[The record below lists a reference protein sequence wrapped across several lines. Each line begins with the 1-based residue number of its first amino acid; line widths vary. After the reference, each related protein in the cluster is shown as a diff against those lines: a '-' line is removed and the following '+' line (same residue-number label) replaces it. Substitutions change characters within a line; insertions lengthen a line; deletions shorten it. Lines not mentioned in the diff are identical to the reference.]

1 MSHRVLALTL
11 FGLVS
16 VAALTVEAQ
25 GLRPTA
31 PAGNGAAVARA
42 AGSGTQQADFIVAV
56 VNSEPITNNEVRL
69 EVRRVLQQMAQQHMP
84 QPDSQELVRQVLE
97 RLINERAQLQL
108 ARDVGLRIDAAA
120 IDQAESTVARQ
131 NRMDVPELRRRM
143 TQDGVVVSRFRDQLR
158 DQLLLTRLREREV
171 EPRVRVS
178 ELDVDQYLRE
188 QSSSDDPA
196 SQLIQL
202 AQILVAVP
210 DAATPEQLSA
220 LQGKAQ
226 RVLERVRA
234 GEDFATL
241 ARELSDAA
249 DRSNGGQL
257 GLRTADRYP
266 PVFIQ
271 ATQKLAVG
279 GVSELVR
286 TGAGFHILKVLDK
299 RSADMPAMTVT
310 QNHARHILLVPSAQ
324 LSEAAARNKLSE
336 FKRRIEAGQADFAT
350 LARDNSQ
357 DASARDGGDLGWASP
372 GQFVPEFDA
381 VMNRLAPGQISDPLV
396 SRFGVHLIQLIE
408 RRQEQLSPGQQ
419 REMIRAMLREKK
431 LEEAYETWARELRAR
446 AYVEM
451 RESPQLQAGN

>member
-1 MSHRVLALTL
+1 MSHRVFTLTL
-11 FGLVS
+11 LGLAS
-16 VAALTVEAQ
+16 VASLNAEAQ

-31 PAGNGAAVARA
+31 PASNGAAVARA
-42 AGSGTQQADFIVAV
+42 SGSGTQQADFIVAV
-56 VNSEPITNNEVRL
+56 VNSEPITNNEVQL
-69 EVRRVLQQMAQQHMP
+69 EVRRVLQQMAQQRQA
-84 QPDSQELVRQVLE
+84 QPDRQELVRQVLE

-108 ARDVGLRIDAAA
+108 AREAGLRIDTAA

-131 NRMDVPELRRRM
+131 NQMDVPELRRRIA
-143 TQDGVVVSRFRDQLR
+143 QDGVVLSQFRSQLR

-171 EPRVRVS
+171 EPRVKVS

-188 QSSSDDPA
+188 QDSGADAA

-210 DAATPEQLSA
+210 DAATPEQLSS
-220 LQGKAQ
+220 LQSKAQ
-226 RVLERVRA
+226 RALARVRA

-249 DRSNGGQL
+249 DRSSGGQL
-257 GLRTADRYP
+257 GLRSADRYP

-271 ATQKLAVG
+271 ATQNLAPG

-286 TGAGFHILKVLDK
+286 TGAGFHILKVIEK
-299 RSADMPAMTVT
+299 RSAGLPAMTVT
-310 QNHARHILLVPSAQ
+310 QSHARHILLVPSAQ
-324 LSEAAARNKLSE
+324 LSEAVARNRLND
-336 FKRRIEAGQADFAT
+336 FKKRIEAGQADFVT

-357 DASARDGGDLGWASP
+357 DGSAREGGDLGWANP
-372 GQFVPEFDA
+372 GQFVPEFEA
-381 VMNRLAPGQISDPLV
+381 TMNRLAPGQVSDPLV

-408 RRQEQLSPGQQ
+408 RRQETLSTSQQ

-431 LEEAYETWARELRAR
+431 LEEAYETWAQDLRAR
-446 AYVEM
+446 TYVEM
-451 RESPQLQAGN
+451 REPPQ

>member
-1 MSHRVLALTL
+1 MSYRVLALTL
-11 FGLVS
+11 LGLVT
-16 VAALTVEAQ
+16 VAPLTVEAQ

-42 AGSGTQQADFIVAV
+42 TGSGTQQADFIVAV

-69 EVRRVLQQMAQQHMP
+69 EVRRVLQQMAQQHLP

-108 ARDVGLRIDAAA
+108 ARDVGLRIDTAA

-131 NRMDVPELRRRM
+131 NQMDVPELRRRM
-143 TQDGVVVSRFRDQLR
+143 AQDGGVVSRFRDQLR

-188 QSSSDDPA
+188 QNSSDNPA

-220 LQGKAQ
+220 LQGKAR
-226 RVLERVRA
+226 RVLERVRT

-271 ATQKLAVG
+271 ATQNLGVG

-286 TGAGFHILKVLDK
+286 TGAGFHILKVLDR
-299 RSADMPAMTVT
+299 RSADMPPMTVT

-324 LSEAAARNKLSE
+324 LSEAAARNKLSD

-381 VMNRLAPGQISDPLV
+381 VMNRLAPGQVSDPLV

-408 RRQEQLSPGQQ
+408 RRQEQLSPSQQ

-431 LEEAYETWARELRAR
+431 LEEAYETWAQELRAR

-451 RESPQLQAGN
+451 RESPQL

>member
-1 MSHRVLALTL
+1 MSHRLFALTL
-11 FGLVS
+11 FGLAS
-16 VAALTVEAQ
+16 LAALTVEAQ
-25 GLRPTA
+25 GLRPAA
-31 PAGNGAAVARA
+31 PASNGVAVARA
-42 AGSGTQQADFIVAV
+42 SGSGTQQADFIVAV
-56 VNSEPITNNEVRL
+56 VNSEPITNHEVRI
-69 EVRRVLQQMAQQHMP
+69 EVRRVQQQMAQQRLP
-84 QPDSQELVRQVLE
+84 LPDSQELARQVLE

-108 ARDVGLRIDAAA
+108 ARDAGLRIDAAA

-131 NRMDVPELRRRM
+131 NQMDVPELRRRIA
-143 TQDGVVVSRFRDQLR
+143 QDGGVLSQFRNQLR

-178 ELDVDQYLRE
+178 DLDVDQYLRE
-188 QSSSDDPA
+188 QNSGGDPA

-210 DAATPEQLSA
+210 DVATSAQVDA
-220 LQGKAQ
+220 LQSKAQ

-234 GEDFATL
+234 GEDFAAL

-257 GLRTADRYP
+257 GLRAADRYP

-271 ATQKLAVG
+271 ATQNLVPG

-286 TGAGFHILKVLDK
+286 TGAGFHILKMIDK
-299 RSADMPAMTVT
+299 RSAGMPEMTVT

-324 LSEAAARNKLSE
+324 LSEAAARTKLSD
-336 FKRRIEAGQADFAT
+336 FKKRIEAGLADFAA

-357 DASARDGGDLGWASP
+357 DASAPGGGDLGWASP
-372 GQFVPEFDA
+372 GQFVPEFEA
-381 VMNRLAPGQISDPLV
+381 VMNRLVPGQLSDPLV

-408 RRQEQLSPGQQ
+408 RRQETLSPSQQ

-431 LEEAYETWARELRAR
+431 LDEAYETWAQDLRAR

-451 RESPQLQAGN
+451 REPPQL